1 MCVEREVLPASM
13 AAMRAGRR
21 GAPRM
26 VQHVV
31 RVLHTLHCRQ
41 QGAAEAEE
49 LVQLIRQGVELQ
61 GGGQNFRAMAL
72 LNKMPLPGGGFTST
86 FQRNSQSSGAK
97 NQST

>member
-1 MCVEREVLPASM
+1 MLRLSSLCTFYRCQMCVEREVLPASM

-49 LVQLIRQGVELQ
+49 LVQLRGDPHDE
-61 GGGQNFRAMAL
+61 
-72 LNKMPLPGGGFTST
+72 T
-86 FQRNSQSSGAK
+86 AK
-97 NQST
+97 KKKTGKEVLAIFF